1 MTAARL
7 VARCVRGL
15 EPALGTE
22 ILRTGSATVDWIGHR
37 EVGFRTR
44 TDHGTSRGDS
54 DDGEVRLRTADDV
67 FLLALRREDIG
78 PHKSDL
84 TALAEM
90 ARAVDLAGLAREREA
105 RGGPPGFD
113 GIEVSASFLG
123 RRTYNRYDIE
133 DAVGRV
139 LAERAGVPYHAR
151 RHGDPAPP
159 GHSGWRL
166 TLDGDHATL
175 LLRLA
180 RRPAHRR
187 AYKNATIAGTLH
199 PPVAAAMAQ
208 AAELRPGQRV
218 LDPCCGA
225 GTLLIEAHHTVPGTT
240 LLGFDLDPAAR
251 RAARQN
257 AGPLPV
263 AVEHGDAGAL
273 PVADRSI
280 DRVLCNPP
288 WGAQVDAAGRLAGHP
303 ERWWRELDR
312 VLTDEG
318 RAIVLLPEARGLGHA
333 LALGLAP
340 VHVQQLSLFG
350 SRPLLVRLERQRDR
364 GRTRIRREVE
374 DKRRTRP
381 RTVRTA
387 PAQES

>member
-22 ILRTGSATVDWIGHR
+22 ILRTGSATIDWIGHR
-37 EVGFRTR
+37 EVGFRTSNRIR
-44 TDHGTSRGDS
+44 TKSGDGNGSGTGTGTGDS
-54 DDGEVRLRTADDV
+54 HDGDVRLRTADDV
-67 FLLALRREDIG
+67 FLLAHRQCDIG

-84 TALAEM
+84 AGLAEL
-90 ARAVDLAGLAREREA
+90 ARAVDLEALARERRA
-105 RGGPPGFD
+105 HGDPAGFG
-113 GIEVSASFLG
+113 GIEISASFLG
-123 RRTYNRYDIE
+123 LRTYNRYDIE
-133 DAVGRV
+133 DAVGLV
-139 LAERAGVPYHAR
+139 LAARAGVPYHSR
-151 RHGDPAPP
+151 RHGEPAPP

-166 TLDGDHATL
+166 TMDGTHTTL
-175 LLRLA
+175 LLRLGQ
-180 RRPAHRR
+180 RPAHRR
-187 AYKNATIAGTLH
+187 AYKNTTVPGTLH

-208 AAELRPGQRV
+208 VAELRPGQRV

-225 GTLLIEAHHTVPGTT
+225 GTLLIEAHHMVPGTT

-251 RAARQN
+251 RAARRN

-273 PVADRSI
+273 PVPDRSI

-288 WGAQVDAAGRLAGHP
+288 WGEQVDAGGRLAGHP
-303 ERWWRELDR
+303 ERWWRELAR

-350 SRPLLVRLERQRDR
+350 SRPLLVRLERQRTGRRRSR
-364 GRTRIRREVE
+364 GRREAEV
-374 DKRRTRP
+374 
-381 RTVRTA
+381 
-387 PAQES
+387 S

>member
-22 ILRTGSATVDWIGHR
+22 ILRTGSATIDWIGHR
-37 EVGFRTR
+37 EVGFRTGNSIR
-44 TDHGTSRGDS
+44 TRSGDGSGSGDS
-54 DDGEVRLRTADDV
+54 HDGDVRLRTADDV
-67 FLLALRREDIG
+67 FLLARRQSDIG

-84 TALAEM
+84 AGLAEL
-90 ARAVDLAGLAREREA
+90 AHAVDLEALARERRA
-105 RGGPPGFD
+105 HGGPGGIGGFG
-113 GIEVSASFLG
+113 GIEISASFLG

-133 DAVGRV
+133 DAVGLV
-139 LAERAGVPYHAR
+139 LAARAGVPYHAR
-151 RHGDPAPP
+151 RHGEPAPP

-166 TLDGDHATL
+166 TMDGTHATL
-175 LLRLA
+175 LLRLG

-187 AYKNATIAGTLH
+187 AYKNTTVPGTLH

-225 GTLLIEAHHTVPGTT
+225 GTLLIEAHHMVPGTT

-257 AGPLPV
+257 AGSLPV

-288 WGAQVDAAGRLAGHP
+288 WGEQVDAGGRLAGHP
-303 ERWWRELDR
+303 ERWWRELAR

-318 RAIVLLPEARGLGHA
+318 HAIVLLPEARGLGHA
-333 LALGLAP
+333 LTLGLTP

-350 SRPLLVRLERQRDR
+350 SRPLLVRLERQRTDR
-364 GRTRIRREVE
+364 RRSRARREAEVG
-374 DKRRTRP
+374 
-381 RTVRTA
+381 
-387 PAQES
+387 

>member
-22 ILRTGSATVDWIGHR
+22 ILRTGSATIDWIGHR

-44 TDHGTSRGDS
+44 NRITTGTGTGGDGS
-54 DDGEVRLRTADDV
+54 DRHDGEVRLRPADDV
-67 FLLALRREDIG
+67 FLLARRQGDVG

-84 TALAEM
+84 AGLAEL
-90 ARAVDLAGLAREREA
+90 ARAVDLEGLARERRA
-105 RGGPPGFD
+105 HGGSAAGFG
-113 GIEVSASFLG
+113 GIEISASFLG

-133 DAVGRV
+133 DAVGLV

-151 RHGDPAPP
+151 RHGEPPPP

-166 TLDGDHATL
+166 TLDGTHATL
-175 LLRLA
+175 LLRLGQ
-180 RRPAHRR
+180 RPAHRR
-187 AYKNATIAGTLH
+187 AYKNTTVPGTLH

-208 AAELRPGQRV
+208 AAELHPGQRV

-225 GTLLIEAHHTVPGTT
+225 GTLLIEAHHMVPGTT

-251 RAARQN
+251 RAARRN

-288 WGAQVDAAGRLAGHP
+288 WGEQVDAGGRLAGHP
-303 ERWWRELDR
+303 ERWWRELAR

-318 RAIVLLPEARGLGHA
+318 RAVVLLPETRGLGHA

-350 SRPLLVRLERQRDR
+350 SRPLLVRLEHQRTDR
-364 GRTRIRREVE
+364 RRSRARREAEVG
-374 DKRRTRP
+374 
-381 RTVRTA
+381 
-387 PAQES
+387 

>member
-22 ILRTGSATVDWIGHR
+22 ILRTGSATIDWIGHR
-37 EVGFRTR
+37 EVGFRTKTR
-44 TDHGTSRGDS
+44 ADAGTRSGNGDNS
-54 DDGEVRLRTADDV
+54 DSELRLRTADDV
-67 FLLALRREDIG
+67 FLLARRRDDIG

-84 TALAEM
+84 AALAEL
-90 ARAVDLAGLAREREA
+90 ARTVDLEGLARERRV
-105 RGGPPGFD
+105 RGGPAAFG
-113 GIEVSASFLG
+113 GIEISASFLG

-133 DAVGRV
+133 DTVGRV
-139 LAERAGVPYHAR
+139 LAERAGVPYHTR
-151 RHGDPAPP
+151 RHGEPPPP

-166 TLDGDHATL
+166 TLDGTRATL
-175 LLRLA
+175 LLRLGQ
-180 RRPAHRR
+180 RPAHRR
-187 AYKNATIAGTLH
+187 AYKNATIPGTLH

-225 GTLLIEAHHTVPGTT
+225 GTLLIEAHHTAPGTT
-240 LLGFDLDPAAR
+240 LLGFDLDPAAC

-288 WGAQVDAAGRLAGHP
+288 WGAQVDAGGRLAGHP
-303 ERWWRELDR
+303 ERWWRELAR
-312 VLTDEG
+312 VFTDEG

-350 SRPLLVRLERQRDR
+350 SRPLLVRLERQRD
-364 GRTRIRREVE
+364 GRRSRARREAA
-374 DKRRTRP
+374 
-381 RTVRTA
+381 VR
-387 PAQES
+387 

>member
-1 MTAARL
+1 M
-7 VARCVRGL
+7 ARCVRGL

-22 ILRTGSATVDWIGHR
+22 ILQTGSATIDWIGHR
-37 EVGFRTR
+37 EVGFRT
-44 TDHGTSRGDS
+44 GD
-54 DDGEVRLRTADDV
+54 DVRLRTADDV
-67 FLLALRREDIG
+67 FLLVRRRDDVG
-78 PHKSDL
+78 PHKRDL
-84 TALAEM
+84 AALAEM
-90 ARAVDLAGLAREREA
+90 ARTVDLEGLARERRI
-105 RGGPPGFD
+105 RGGPAGFG
-113 GIEVSASFLG
+113 GIEISASFLG

-133 DAVGRV
+133 DAVGGV
-139 LAERAGVPYHAR
+139 LAERAGVPYHSR
-151 RHGDPAPP
+151 RHGEPPPP

-166 TLDGDHATL
+166 TLDGTHATL
-175 LLRLA
+175 LLRLG

-187 AYKNATIAGTLH
+187 AYKNATIPGTLH

-208 AAELRPGQRV
+208 AAALHPGQRV

-225 GTLLIEAHHTVPGTT
+225 GTLLIEAHHTVPGTA

-257 AGPLPV
+257 AGPFPI

-288 WGAQVDAAGRLAGHP
+288 WGEQVGAGGRLAGHP
-303 ERWWRELDR
+303 ERWWRELAR

-318 RAIVLLPEARGLGHA
+318 RAVVLLPEARGLGHA

-350 SRPLLVRLERQRDR
+350 SRPLMVQLERQHDR
-364 GRTRIRREVE
+364 KRSRAN
-374 DKRRTRP
+374 RRTTSTGSSP
-381 RTVRTA
+381 R
-387 PAQES
+387 

>member
-15 EPALGTE
+15 EPALCTE
-22 ILRTGSATVDWIGHR
+22 ILRTGSATIDWIGHR
-37 EVGFRTR
+37 EVGFLA
-44 TDHGTSRGDS
+44 GDG
-54 DDGEVRLRTADDV
+54 DLRLRTADDV
-67 FLLALRREDIG
+67 FLLAGRRDDIG
-78 PHKSDL
+78 PYKSDL
-84 TALAEM
+84 AALAEM
-90 ARAVDLAGLAREREA
+90 ARAVDLEGLARERRA
-105 RGGPPGFD
+105 RGGPAGFG
-113 GIEVSASFLG
+113 GIEISASFLG

-133 DAVGRV
+133 DVVGRV

-151 RHGDPAPP
+151 RHGEAPP
-159 GHSGWRL
+159 AGHSGWRL
-166 TLDGDHATL
+166 TLDGTHATL
-175 LLRLA
+175 LLRLG

-187 AYKNATIAGTLH
+187 AYKTATIPGTLH

-208 AAELRPGQRV
+208 AAEMRPGQRV

-240 LLGFDLDPAAR
+240 LLGFDIDPAAR

-263 AVEHGDAGAL
+263 AIEHGDAGAL
-273 PVADRSI
+273 TVADRSI

-288 WGAQVDAAGRLAGHP
+288 WGEQVDAGGRLAGHP
-303 ERWWRELDR
+303 AQWWHELAR
-312 VLTDEG
+312 VLADEG

-333 LALGLAP
+333 LALGLTP

-350 SRPLLVRLERQRDR
+350 SRPLLARLERQRDR
-364 GRTRIRREVE
+364 RRSRTPREA
-374 DKRRTRP
+374 TRSP
-381 RTVRTA
+381 TRGARSKGVSR
-387 PAQES
+387 ES

>member
-15 EPALGTE
+15 EPALGAE
-22 ILRTGSATVDWIGHR
+22 ILRSGSATVDWVGHR
-37 EVGFRTR
+37 EVGFRTEPG
-44 TDHGTSRGDS
+44 TDDEG
-54 DDGEVRLRTADDV
+54 RLRTADDV
-67 FLLALRREDIG
+67 FLLALRRDDAG
-78 PHKSDL
+78 PHKRDL
-84 TALAEM
+84 AALADL
-90 ARAVDLAGLAREREA
+90 ARAVDLTGLARERRA
-105 RGGPPGFD
+105 RGGPAGFG
-113 GIEVSASFLG
+113 GIEISASFLG

-151 RHGDPAPP
+151 RYGEHPPP

-166 TLDGDHATL
+166 TLDGTHATL
-175 LLRLA
+175 LLRLG

-187 AYKNATIAGTLH
+187 AYKNATIPGTLH

-208 AAELRPGQRV
+208 AAELRPGLRV

-251 RAARQN
+251 RAARRN

-263 AVEHGDAGAL
+263 TVRHGDAGAL
-273 PVADRSI
+273 PLPDRSV

-288 WGAQVDAAGRLAGHP
+288 WGDQVDAGGRLAEHP
-303 ERWWRELDR
+303 ERWWRELAR

-318 RAIVLLPEARGLGHA
+318 RAVVLLPEARGLGQA
-333 LALGLAP
+333 LTLGLAP

-350 SRPLLVRLERQRDR
+350 SRPLLVRLERP
-364 GRTRIRREVE
+364 RTRRRSPRRREAE
-374 DKRRTRP
+374 TG
-381 RTVRTA
+381 
-387 PAQES
+387 

>member
-37 EVGFRTR
+37 EVGFRVT
-44 TDHGTSRGDS
+44 TGDS
-54 DDGEVRLRTADDV
+54 GDDGVRLRTADDV
-67 FLLALRREDIG
+67 FLLAWRRDDVG

-84 TALAEM
+84 AALADM
-90 ARAVDLAGLAREREA
+90 ARAVDLKRLARERRA
-105 RGGPPGFD
+105 HGGPARFG
-113 GIEVSASFLG
+113 GIEISASFLG

-133 DAVGRV
+133 DAVGRA
-139 LAERAGVPYHAR
+139 LAERAGVPYHTR
-151 RHGDPAPP
+151 RHGEPPPP

-166 TLDGDHATL
+166 TLDGTHATL
-175 LLRLA
+175 LLRLG

-208 AAELRPGQRV
+208 TAELLPGQRV

-263 AVEHGDAGAL
+263 TVERGDAGAL
-273 PVADRSI
+273 PLADRSI

-288 WGAQVDAAGRLAGHP
+288 WGEQVDAGGRLAGHP
-303 ERWWRELDR
+303 ERWWHELAR

-318 RAIVLLPEARGLGHA
+318 RAVVLLPEGLGLGHA
-333 LALGLAP
+333 LALGLTP

-350 SRPLLVRLERQRDR
+350 SRPLLVRLERRRARRGSR
-364 GRTRIRREVE
+364 GRREAEV
-374 DKRRTRP
+374 
-381 RTVRTA
+381 V
-387 PAQES
+387 

>member
-22 ILRTGSATVDWIGHR
+22 ILRTRSATVDWIGHR
-37 EVGFRTR
+37 EVGFRT
-44 TDHGTSRGDS
+44 TTGSGA
-54 DDGEVRLRTADDV
+54 DDEVRLRTADDV
-67 FLLALRREDIG
+67 FLLAWRRDDIG

-84 TALAEM
+84 AALADM
-90 ARAVDLAGLAREREA
+90 TRAVDLKRLARERRA
-105 RGGPPGFD
+105 HGGPVRFG
-113 GIEVSASFLG
+113 GIEISASFLG

-151 RHGDPAPP
+151 RHGEPPPP

-166 TLDGDHATL
+166 TLDGTHATL
-175 LLRLA
+175 LLRLG

-187 AYKNATIAGTLH
+187 DYKNATIAGTLH

-208 AAELRPGQRV
+208 AAELLPGQRV

-263 AVEHGDAGAL
+263 TVERGDAGAL

-288 WGAQVDAAGRLAGHP
+288 WGEQVDAGGRLAGHP
-303 ERWWRELDR
+303 ERWWHELAR
-312 VLTDEG
+312 VLADEG
-318 RAIVLLPEARGLGHA
+318 RAVVLLPEARGLGHA
-333 LALGLAP
+333 LALGLTP

-350 SRPLLVRLERQRDR
+350 SRPLLVRLERQRARR
-364 GRTRIRREVE
+364 GSRARREVE
-374 DKRRTRP
+374 
-381 RTVRTA
+381 VG
-387 PAQES
+387 

>member
-1 MTAARL
+1 VTAARL

-15 EPALGTE
+15 ESALCTE
-22 ILRTGSATVDWIGHR
+22 ILRTGSATIDWIGHR
-37 EVGFRTR
+37 EVGFRTNA
-44 TDHGTSRGDS
+44 TTGN
-54 DDGEVRLRTADDV
+54 GEVWPRTADDV
-67 FLLALRREDIG
+67 FLLARRRDDIG

-84 TALAEM
+84 PALAEM
-90 ARAVDLAGLAREREA
+90 AHAVDLEGLARERRA
-105 RGGPPGFD
+105 RGGPAGFG
-113 GIEVSASFLG
+113 GIEISASFLG

-133 DAVGRV
+133 DTVGRV

-151 RHGDPAPP
+151 RHGQPPPP

-166 TLDGDHATL
+166 TLDGTHATL
-175 LLRLA
+175 LLRLG

-187 AYKNATIAGTLH
+187 AYKNATIPGTLH
-199 PPVAAAMAQ
+199 PPVAAAMAP
-208 AAELRPGQRV
+208 AAELGPGQRV

-225 GTLLIEAHHTVPGTT
+225 GTLLIEAHHTAPGTT

-263 AVEHGDAGAL
+263 AVEHGDAAAL
-273 PVADRSI
+273 PLADRSI

-288 WGAQVDAAGRLAGHP
+288 WGEQVDAHGRLSGHP
-303 ERWWRELDR
+303 ERWWHELAR

-318 RAIVLLPEARGLGHA
+318 RAIVLLPEALGLSHS

-364 GRTRIRREVE
+364 RRSRTRREA
-374 DKRRTRP
+374 TRSHT
-381 RTVRTA
+381 RGARSTGVSG
-387 PAQES
+387 ES

>member
-1 MTAARL
+1 MRM

-22 ILRTGSATVDWIGHR
+22 ILRTRSASIEWIGHR
-37 EVGFRTR
+37 EVGFRTP
-44 TDHGTSRGDS
+44 TSTHAGNGGS
-54 DDGEVRLRTADDV
+54 DDGTVRLRTADDV
-67 FLLALRREDIG
+67 FLLARRRDDIG

-84 TALAEM
+84 GALAEM
-90 ARAVDLAGLAREREA
+90 ACAVDLEELARERQG
-105 RGGPPGFD
+105 RGGPAGF
-113 GIEVSASFLG
+113 GEIEVSASFLG

-151 RHGDPAPP
+151 RHGEPAPP

-166 TLDGDHATL
+166 TLDGAHATL
-175 LLRLA
+175 LLRLG

-187 AYKNATIAGTLH
+187 AYKNATVAGTLH

-263 AVEHGDAGAL
+263 AVEPGDAGAL

-288 WGAQVDAAGRLAGHP
+288 WGEQVDAGGRLAGHP
-303 ERWWRELDR
+303 ELWWRELAR

-318 RAIVLLPEARGLGHA
+318 RAIVLLPEAHGLGHA
-333 LALGLAP
+333 LALGLTP

-350 SRPLLVRLERQRDR
+350 SRPLLVRLERRRDR
-364 GRTRIRREVE
+364 RRGRARRQAQAEGRTR
-374 DKRRTRP
+374 P
-381 RTVRTA
+381 LAVRTA
-387 PAQES
+387 AAQDS

>member
-1 MTAARL
+1 MRTRRVFLPHPL

-22 ILRTGSATVDWIGHR
+22 ILRTGSATIDWIGHR
-37 EVGFRTR
+37 EVGFRSSTGI
-44 TDHGTSRGDS
+44 DHGRDLL
-54 DDGEVRLRTADDV
+54 LRTADDL
-67 FLLALRREDIG
+67 FLLARRQDDVG
-78 PHKSDL
+78 PHKGDL
-84 TALAEM
+84 AALAEL
-90 ARAVDLAGLAREREA
+90 AGAVDLAGLDRERRA
-105 RGGPPGFD
+105 RGGPAGFG

-139 LAERAGVPYHAR
+139 LSERAGVPYHAR
-151 RHGDPAPP
+151 RHGEPAPS

-166 TLDGDHATL
+166 TLDGTHATL
-175 LLRLA
+175 LLRLG

-187 AYKNATIAGTLH
+187 AYKNATVPGTLH

-208 AAELRPGQRV
+208 AAELLPGQRV

-225 GTLLIEAHHTVPGTT
+225 GTLLIEAHHAVPGTT

-251 RAARQN
+251 RAARRN

-263 AVEHGDAGAL
+263 TVEHGDAGAL

-288 WGAQVDAAGRLAGHP
+288 WGEQVEAGGRLAGHP
-303 ERWWRELDR
+303 ERWWHELAR
-312 VLTDEG
+312 VLTDGG

-333 LALGLAP
+333 LALGLTP

-350 SRPLLVRLERQRDR
+350 SRPLLVRLERRRERRRSR
-364 GRTRIRREVE
+364 GRS
-374 DKRRTRP
+374 
-381 RTVRTA
+381 A
-387 PAQES
+387 G

>member
-37 EVGFRTR
+37 EVGFRTGNR
-44 TDHGTSRGDS
+44 IGTGTGTGTGDDGRDSRGDA
-54 DDGEVRLRTADDV
+54 VRLRTADDV
-67 FLLALRREDIG
+67 FLLARRQADVG
-78 PHKSDL
+78 PHKGDL
-84 TALAEM
+84 VALAEL
-90 ARAVDLAGLAREREA
+90 ARAVDLEGLARERRA
-105 RGGPPGFD
+105 HGGPAAGFG
-113 GIEVSASFLG
+113 GIEISASFLG

-133 DAVGRV
+133 DAVGQV
-139 LAERAGVPYHAR
+139 LAARAGVPYHAR
-151 RHGDPAPP
+151 RHGEPAPP

-166 TLDGDHATL
+166 TMDGTHATL
-175 LLRLA
+175 LLRLG

-187 AYKNATIAGTLH
+187 AYKNTTVPGTLH

-225 GTLLIEAHHTVPGTT
+225 GTLLIEAHHMVPGTT

-251 RAARQN
+251 RAARRN

-263 AVEHGDAGAL
+263 AVEHGDAGSL

-288 WGAQVDAAGRLAGHP
+288 WGEQVDAGGRLAGHP
-303 ERWWRELDR
+303 ERWWRELAR

-318 RAIVLLPEARGLGHA
+318 RAIVLLPEASGLGHA
-333 LALGLAP
+333 LTLGLTP

-364 GRTRIRREVE
+364 RRSRARQKAEVG
-374 DKRRTRP
+374 
-381 RTVRTA
+381 
-387 PAQES
+387 